1 MTNLHLQKVRNFG
14 FKTTLLTAMI
24 TLAAC
29 GGGGSDGYYGGG
41 VTPETPPS
49 GEGTPDPSTGNS
61 SAIVLA
67 QFDILDPDTQKSIS
81 SVGVN
86 GAIAKVKITTNDK
99 IPVTNALVKF
109 GGAAEFTFGNS
120 SASVLTDKD
129 GNAQLFFKPNSS
141 QISGAYTVSIDA
153 SYNNLSVQG
162 SKYINIAATNIDL
175 SGLILGDKQLDS
187 SGQTSVSLKVIDSNT
202 KNGINGV
209 PVSFTADCGQINP
222 STYTSANQGDVIT
235 TYKSI
240 STDGTLCSGIVNIVA
255 TTNSGSS
262 IISKKDTL
270 TITAPTAT
278 SIVFPDGQDTIIGIV
293 GSGSVGQAV
302 LNFVAYSNSTPLPG
316 KEIEF
321 SLVKSPLGL
330 SLGQKGKT
338 IWTVKTDEN
347 GNAPIT
353 VYPGTTPG
361 PVEIKATVKD
371 NTSIFALSKNITVAT
386 ARPSQNN
393 ISLSMSTNSV
403 EGWGIDGTTASVT
416 MRVADQF
423 GNAVPDGTILNFTAE
438 GGQIGNSCSTKQVDK
453 ISLCSVTFASQDFRP
468 RNGRITIL
476 GVVEG
481 EKAYIDNNKNNTFD
495 AGDVLVRNIGD
506 TYRDDDENVA
516 YTVGELI
523 YPLRTGEKGTCG
535 QTNNATEP
543 NINNTCTQ
551 NLDAPLRRQSI
562 IMLAGSRPS
571 FENVVFNTSLLSF
584 DLYSIG
590 ARNNAGEYNLPMPG
604 GTILS
609 TEIKDN
615 TENDLTCKI
624 VIEGG
629 DTKIPAVLD
638 TKFGLVNGDIRR
650 VNTKHF
656 YRFSG
661 CANGDTIAVITTTPS
676 GFAQKT
682 TWGF

>member
-1 MTNLHLQKVRNFG
+1 MTNLYLQKAKDIG
-14 FKTTLLTAMI
+14 LKTTLLAAMI
-24 TLAAC
+24 SLASC
-29 GGGGSDGYYGGG
+29 GGGGSDGYYGG
-41 VTPETPPS
+41 TNPENPTT
-49 GEGTPDPSTGNS
+49 GEGTSDPSTGNVS
-61 SAIVLA
+61 GLVLA
-67 QFDILDPDTQKSIS
+67 QFDILDPDTQKPIS
-81 SVGVN
+81 SIGVN
-86 GAIAKVKITTNDK
+86 GAIAKVKVTNNDK
-99 IPVTNALVKF
+99 TPVTNALVKF

-141 QISGAYTVSIDA
+141 QVSGAYTVSVDA
-153 SYNNLSVQG
+153 SYNNLSVKG
-162 SKYINIAATNIDL
+162 SKYINIAATNIELSDL
-175 SGLILGDKQLDS
+175 TLGDKKLDS
-187 SGQTSVSLKVIDSNT
+187 SGQTSISLKVIDLNT
-202 KNGINGV
+202 KTGINGV
-209 PVSFTADCGQINP
+209 PVSFTSDCGQINP
-222 STYTSANQGDVIT
+222 NTYTSANQGDVIA

-240 STDGTLCSGIVNIVA
+240 NTDGTLCSGVVNISA
-255 TTNSGSS
+255 STNSGSS

-278 SIVFPDGQDTIIGIV
+278 SIVFPEGQNTIIGIA

-393 ISLSMSTNSV
+393 ISLSLSTNSV
-403 EGWGIDGTTASVT
+403 EGWGIDGTTASIT

-495 AGDVLVRNIGD
+495 SGDVLVRNIGD
-506 TYRDDDENVA
+506 TYRDDDENAA

-523 YPLRTGEKGTCG
+523 YPLRTGETGACG
-535 QTNNATEP
+535 STNSAIEP

-551 NLDAPLRRQSI
+551 NLDGPLRRQSI

-571 FENVVFNTSLLSF
+571 FENVIFNTSSLSF

-590 ARNNAGEYNLPMPG
+590 ATNNAGQYNVPMPG
-604 GTILS
+604 GTVLS

-615 TENDLTCKI
+615 TDNFMTCKI
-624 VIEGG
+624 IAEIG
-629 DTKIPAVLD
+629 DTKIPSLLD
-638 TKFGLVNGDIRR
+638 AKFGLVNGDVRR
-650 VNTKHF
+650 VNTKHG
-656 YRFSG
+656 YRFTD
-661 CANGDTIAVITTTPS
+661 CARGDTIAVITTTPS

-682 TWGF
+682 TWIF